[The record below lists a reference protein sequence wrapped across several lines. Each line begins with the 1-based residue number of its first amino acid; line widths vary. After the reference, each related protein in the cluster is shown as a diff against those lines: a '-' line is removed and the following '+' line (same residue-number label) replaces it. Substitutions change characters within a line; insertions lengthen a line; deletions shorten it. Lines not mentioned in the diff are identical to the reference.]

1 MSKLAIQGGPK
12 LRSKPWTKWP
22 IHDEEEV
29 KAITEVVREGEW
41 GGYPMPNTRAKR
53 FAEAFA
59 AHHDCK
65 HGQCVANGSVSL
77 EITLQAM
84 GVEPGAEVIV
94 PAYTF
99 EATASAA
106 LFSGCAPVFADID
119 PDTYTISP
127 EAIEAAITERTQAI
141 IPVHLACRIADM
153 DAIMEIARKRGLRVL
168 EDCAHA
174 HGGKWNGKGVGSLS
188 DGGSFSMQSSKLMT
202 SGEGGV
208 IVTNDDKVMDGI
220 FALTN
225 CGRQRPERVSEA
237 QVVGHNYR
245 LSDLQASLLEVQLK
259 RLPAQHEKRNR
270 HIGMFEDG
278 IRGIPG
284 LSLLK
289 RDERITTMAAYQY
302 VFKYDPAAFGGLSRD
317 SFVVALNAEGVPC
330 DGLFYEALYNSPML
344 KVDARRY
351 PAWARAQESRNYD
364 CPNAWRAAYEEAIWF
379 PHQMFLGDEADVRD
393 LIEAV
398 RKVAERATD
407 LIGFD
412 HPAITLAKTSRLKR
426 TELQTAKSR

>member
-1 MSKLAIQGGPK
+1 MSKLAIQGGSK
-12 LRSKPWTKWP
+12 VRTKPWTKWP

-59 AHHDCK
+59 AAQDCK
-65 HGQCVANGSVSL
+65 HGQCVVNGSVSL

-106 LFSGCAPVFADID
+106 LFSGCAPVFVDVD
-119 PDTYTISP
+119 PETYTISP
-127 EAIEAAITERTQAI
+127 EAIEAAITDRTQAI

-153 DAIMEIARKRGLRVL
+153 DAVMAIARKRGLRVL

-174 HGGKWNGKGVGSLS
+174 HGAKWNGKGVGSLS
-188 DGGSFSMQSSKLMT
+188 DAGSFSMQSSKLMT
-202 SGEGGV
+202 SGEGGM
-208 IVTNDDKVMDGI
+208 IVTNDDKVMDGV

-225 CGRQRPERVSEA
+225 CGRQRPERVSEV
-237 QVVGHNYR
+237 QVIGHNYR
-245 LSDLQASLLEVQLK
+245 LSDLQASLLEVQLR
-259 RLPAQHEKRNR
+259 RLPAQHERRNR
-270 HIGMFEDG
+270 NIALFEKSLG
-278 IRGIPG
+278 QIPG

-289 RDERITTMAAYQY
+289 KDPRITNMAAYQY
-302 VFKYDPAAFGGLSRD
+302 VFKYDPAEFDGLSRD
-317 SFVVALNAEGVPC
+317 SFVVALNEEGVPC
-330 DGLFYEALYNSPML
+330 DGLFYEALYNSPMF
-344 KVDARRY
+344 KMDEKRY
-351 PAWARAQESRNYD
+351 PAWAKSWRKYD
-364 CPNAWRAAYEEAIWF
+364 CPNAWRAAYEEAVWF
-379 PHQMFLGDEADVRD
+379 PHQLFLGDEADVAI
-393 LIEAV
+393 LVEAV
-398 RKVAERATD
+398 QKVAANAKD

-412 HPAITLAKTSRLKR
+412 HPAITIAKTSRLKR
-426 TELQTAKSR
+426 TELQTAKAKV